1 MKQKFVSIG
10 PPNMISSVRVRENC
24 RKIIYVLANES
35 DKQDRP
41 RLMSRL
47 IEAIIFEAYRRG
59 IKDTPRQEFR
69 LKNKKNNRGIYC
81 NNVKLY
87 VNENSTK
94 GTIHGRKFNLVVRL
108 R

>member
-1 MKQKFVSIG
+1 
-10 PPNMISSVRVRENC
+10 
-24 RKIIYVLANES
+24 
-35 DKQDRP
+35 
-41 RLMSRL
+41 MSRL

-59 IKDTPRQEFR
+59 INDTPRQEFR
-69 LKNKKNNRGIYC
+69 LKNKKNNRDIYC